1 MQALS
6 IGDRVRLLDEAR
18 EGLVEALK
26 SNEALVRFDPDFAE
40 WVPVRELVQGQL
52 PLEELTGST
61 MKEGS
66 ATPKMDSQRSETGLK
81 EVDLHLGALLD
92 FPGRL
97 SASEALEFQLKTAK
111 QALSDCRRARIPRLV
126 LIHGVG
132 EGVLRAKISEWLE
145 GLEGVEYYDASYA
158 RYGRGATEVRIRRLG

>member
-1 MQALS
+1 
-6 IGDRVRLLDEAR
+6 VRLLDEAR
-18 EGLVEALK
+18 EGVVEALK
-26 SNEALVRFDPDFAE
+26 GDEALVRFDPDFAE
-40 WVPVRELVQGQL
+40 WVPVRDLVQGQL
-52 PLEELTGST
+52 PLEALSGGYV
-61 MKEGS
+61 KEVS
-66 ATPKMDSQRSETGLK
+66 STPKTGSQRSETGLK

-132 EGVLRAKISEWLE
+132 EGVLKAKIAEWLE
-145 GLEGVEYYDASYA
+145 GVEDIEFYDASYA
-158 RYGRGATEVRIRRLG
+158 LYGRGATEVRIRRLG